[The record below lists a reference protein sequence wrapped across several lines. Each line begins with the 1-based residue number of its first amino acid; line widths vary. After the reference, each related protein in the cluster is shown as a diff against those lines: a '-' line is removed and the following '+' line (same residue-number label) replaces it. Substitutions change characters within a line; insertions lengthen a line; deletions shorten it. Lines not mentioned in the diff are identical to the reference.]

1 MCIEVSTIYKTAR
14 ALKRGVDRK
23 KGKQIWNI
31 WNIIDRYISFQLFL
45 ESFPTDFPLLW
56 IVNTS
61 ALRRCKKG
69 WWLFFSPLPPSM
81 HNKSKIFFLRRCI
94 CLIWRIHI
102 LFFLALYA
110 IFIAFQRR
118 PLPVQVVERR
128 IPSRVSTTNLINY
141 FNI

>member
-69 WWLFFSPLPPSM
+69 WWLFFSPPFLLQCITKAKFS
-81 HNKSKIFFLRRCI
+81 SSGGAFVSFEEFIFF
-94 CLIWRIHI
+94 
-102 LFFLALYA
+102 FFLALYA
-110 IFIAFQRR
+110 IFITFQRR
-118 PLPVQVVERR
+118 PLPVQVVEFLLVFLQR
-128 IPSRVSTTNLINY
+128 I
-141 FNI
+141 

>member
-69 WWLFFSPLPPSM
+69 WWLFFSPPFLLQCITKAKFS
-81 HNKSKIFFLRRCI
+81 SSGGAFVSFEEFIFFFSSHSMQSL
-94 CLIWRIHI
+94 LPFNVDPFPSKWWSVEFLLVFLQRI
-102 LFFLALYA
+102 
-110 IFIAFQRR
+110 
-118 PLPVQVVERR
+118 
-128 IPSRVSTTNLINY
+128 
-141 FNI
+141 